1 MSEISQQEIK
11 VLRNIFAPL
20 IGIKIDWL
28 SIPHQALPGFEP
40 SQIAVIVNTLIDGI
54 LPQIELIS
62 STKENQEKLKTI
74 GLQKSPNF
82 IGERES
88 YPDYIH
94 ISGKRVELKGLFVD
108 NLSLKLKR
116 PPTPREPSARLKEN
130 ITINSIDIAK
140 DVLLIAAIQ
149 LQEENGFCSPFIV
162 DIEVLSMVECIKARD
177 KRLEETGGKWIDGI
191 PKVVSTVGKKKLKV
205 GQILLD
211 ADYEKDTNFGKLKR
225 IPYKPLQDFLSKW
238 T

>member
-1 MSEISQQEIK
+1 LVK
-11 VLRNIFAPL
+11 Y
-20 IGIKIDWL
+20 
-28 SIPHQALPGFEP
+28 
-40 SQIAVIVNTLIDGI
+40 VNTLLDRI

-62 STKENQEKLKTI
+62 SNKENQEKLKNI

-116 PPTPREPSARLKEN
+116 PPTPREASARLKEN
-130 ITINSIDIAK
+130 N
-140 DVLLIAAIQ
+140 
-149 LQEENGFCSPFIV
+149 
-162 DIEVLSMVECIKARD
+162 
-177 KRLEETGGKWIDGI
+177 
-191 PKVVSTVGKKKLKV
+191 
-205 GQILLD
+205 
-211 ADYEKDTNFGKLKR
+211 
-225 IPYKPLQDFLSKW
+225 KPLQDFLSKW

>member
-1 MSEISQQEIK
+1 MSDISQQEIQILK
-11 VLRNIFAPL
+11 NIFTPL

-28 SIPHQALPGFEP
+28 TIPQQALPGFEP
-40 SQIAVIVNTLIDGI
+40 SQIAVIVNTLLDGI

-62 STKENQEKLKTI
+62 SDIENQEKLKNI
-74 GLQKSPNF
+74 GLQKSPSI

-94 ISGKRVELKGLFVD
+94 LSGKRVELKGLFVD

-130 ITINSIDIAK
+130 ITINNINTEK
-140 DVLLIAAIQ
+140 DVLLIVAIQ
-149 LQEENGFCSPFIV
+149 IQEENRFCSPYIV

-177 KRLEETGGKWIDGI
+177 KRLQETGGKWIDGI
-191 PKVVSTVGKKKLKV
+191 PEVVSTAGKKKLKI
-205 GQILLD
+205 GQNLTD

-225 IPYKPLQDFLSKW
+225 IPYQPLQDFLSKW